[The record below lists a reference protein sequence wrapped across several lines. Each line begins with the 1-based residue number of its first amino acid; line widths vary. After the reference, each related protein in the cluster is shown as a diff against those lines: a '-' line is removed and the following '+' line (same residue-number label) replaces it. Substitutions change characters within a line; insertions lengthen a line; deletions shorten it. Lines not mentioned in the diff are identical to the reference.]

1 MQNVDNITESGS
13 LDTLKVTS
21 SHLQKMSRFMFNRT
35 ETEWHFKPTAFC
47 LWYFDTNVRHEHV
60 LFGTYDSTLLSD
72 CFEGNH
78 ISQPPE
84 LNPLNWL

>member
-1 MQNVDNITESGS
+1 MRNVDNITESGS
-13 LDTLKVTS
+13 LDTLKATS
-21 SHLQKMSRFMFNRT
+21 SHLQKSHVSCLT
-35 ETEWHFKPTAFC
+35 EQKLSGHFKPTAFC